1 MGTRSII
8 MTNHIEQFFLMGGY
22 GWYVWAAYGLV
33 AAVLAGLLWNQIRQ
47 FSGSSQLPNGR

>member
-1 MGTRSII
+1 